1 MAEKFDLV
9 VIGSGPGGYV
19 AAIRAGQLGL
29 RTAIVEKDTRLVV
42 PASFVE
48 TVMDTTGAGD
58 VFASGFLR
66 GLTAGYSLQVSAQL
80 GVEAAGHIIA
90 QMGPRPQ
97 TPLKEL
103 EAIKPLLG

>member
-1 MAEKFDLV
+1 
-9 VIGSGPGGYV
+9 
-19 AAIRAGQLGL
+19 
-29 RTAIVEKDTRLVV
+29 
-42 PASFVE
+42 
-48 TVMDTTGAGD
+48 MDTTGAGD